1 MTAVEMSASKP
12 IKDAILKNGL
22 KWNSEGTFRGIK
34 GIWELVIDR
43 DTNTI
48 VHLLFKEYKWEEVK
62 RCLNF
67 IIK

>member
-48 VHLLFKEYKWEEVK
+48 VHLLFKEYK
-62 RCLNF
+62 
-67 IIK
+67 